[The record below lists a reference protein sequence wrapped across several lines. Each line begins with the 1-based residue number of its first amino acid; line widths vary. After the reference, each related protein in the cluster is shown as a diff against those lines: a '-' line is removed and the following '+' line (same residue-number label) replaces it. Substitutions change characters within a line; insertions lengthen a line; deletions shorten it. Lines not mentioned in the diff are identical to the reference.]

1 MRVCLCIMSVSKRDV
16 EVLIPGMQ
24 KYKEGN
30 KTAVEWFTSSQRDTE
45 SECVYE
51 LLGKNGVRLV
61 YNAESEQSRSEC
73 GPT

>member
-1 MRVCLCIMSVSKRDV
+1 
-16 EVLIPGMQ
+16 MQ

-51 LLGKNGVRLV
+51 LLGKNKVSLV
-61 YNAESEQSRSEC
+61 YNAELEESWSDCSPR
-73 GPT
+73 